1 MNRNILKYSDP
12 RAARA
17 GPCPAS
23 QEPAIDPHAKASRD
37 FFFLSRSQTKKLQE
51 EGQVAKT
58 ALDTAE
64 NEPPKVIFL
73 YFDMASIFIHPRD
86 LVFADPSR
94 LAGQRRGADLDGQ
107 AEAGGRR
114 LHRLR
119 CGRPQIAPRDPGRA
133 FRFADTAERR
143 TPADR
148 KFRTGGAKLCYTSA

>member
-1 MNRNILKYSDP
+1 MAVILP
-12 RAARA
+12 F
-17 GPCPAS
+17 
-23 QEPAIDPHAKASRD
+23 
-37 FFFLSRSQTKKLQE
+37 FFFLSRSQSKKLQE
-51 EGQVAKT
+51 EGQVAQT

-64 NEPPKVIFL
+64 NEPPKAIFS

>member
-1 MNRNILKYSDP
+1 MLRKIWQVLWNFRYESMNRFVRPFSEKENQEQILDM
-12 RAARA
+12 
-17 GPCPAS
+17 CTQLNAS
-23 QEPAIDPHAKASRD
+23 Y
-37 FFFLSRSQTKKLQE
+37 LQYR
-51 EGQVAKT
+51 T
-58 ALDTAE
+58 RNE
-64 NEPPKVIFL
+64 NPKVIFS
-73 YFDMASIFIHPRD
+73 YFDTASIFIHPRD